1 MERTRTGSLVQ
12 VATDP
17 LRTLVERHDAFGE
30 IVALHQRM
38 ACSCAHALLGD
49 PSLAEDAV
57 QQAFIT
63 AWHRLESLRAP
74 DAFPGW
80 FKRIVLTECSRIRRR
95 RDARPIPVEG
105 STAISGATPEHDVE
119 AAELRDLLSS
129 AIARLPEN
137 ERVVVTLFYVQELS
151 HAEMSRTLD
160 VPTTTVAKRLHS
172 AKRRLQ
178 KLLPIEVLA
187 AYGERPL
194 SADDAFVERVKLGI
208 YDTYVGRYR
217 FDVRPDL
224 TVTIKREGNRLVSE
238 GGGQRHE
245 LCISAS
251 PQGELR
257 AREFDGVGRF
267 LKDRRGRVTHVVYY
281 EHGREMGVATK
292 IA

>member
-1 MERTRTGSLVQ
+1 VERTRTGSLVQ

-80 FKRIVLTECSRIRRR
+80 FKRIVLTECSRIRRM
-95 RDARPIPVEG
+95 RDTRPIPVEG

-151 HAEMSRTLD
+151 HAEMSSTLD

>member
-1 MERTRTGSLVQ
+1 VETMRTGSLVQ

-17 LRTLVERHDAFGE
+17 LRTLAERHDAFGE

-49 PSLAEDAV
+49 PILAEDAV
-57 QQAFIT
+57 QQAFVT
-63 AWHRLESLRAP
+63 AWRHLERLRVP

-80 FKRIVLTECSRIRRR
+80 FKRIVLTECHRIRRR
-95 RDARPIPVEG
+95 GDVRPIPVEG
-105 STAISGATPEHDVE
+105 STAVSDATPEHDVE

-151 HAEMSRTLD
+151 HAEMSRCLD

-187 AYGERPL
+187 AYGDRPL
-194 SADDAFVERVKLGI
+194 SADDAFVERVRSGI

-238 GGGQRHE
+238 AAGQRNE
-245 LCISAS
+245 LCLAAT

-267 LKDRRGRVTHVVYY
+267 LKDRRGRVTHFVYY

-292 IA
+292 IS